1 MTIAYRDATPADA
14 ATVQAVYV
22 ASFDP
27 MFRHLYAP
35 ADYDAFMA
43 EHDVAS
49 FAGHLGDP
57 DYAVHLAET
66 EGGHAVGFAKLGP
79 TELPYD
85 AAGRTCLDLKQ
96 LYLLDAAKGTGVAD
110 ALLSWVV
117 DEARRRGADELW
129 LSVFSDN
136 PRARRFYAK
145 RGFAEVGGF
154 KFMVGSHADD
164 EILCRRMLA

>member
-1 MTIAYRDATPADA
+1 MTITYRDATPADA
-14 ATVQAVYV
+14 ATVHAVYV

-27 MFRHLYAP
+27 MFRHLYAS

-57 DYAVHLAET
+57 AYAVRLAEDD
-66 EGGHAVGFAKLGP
+66 GRAMGFAKLGP
-79 TELPYD
+79 TGLPYD

-96 LYLLDAAKGTGVAD
+96 LYLLEVAKGTGVAD
-110 ALLSWVV
+110 VLLTWVV
-117 DEARRRGADELW
+117 DEARRRGAVELW

-136 PRARRFYAK
+136 HRARRFYGR
-145 RGFAEVGGF
+145 RGFVEVGNF

-164 EILCRRMLA
+164 EILCRRMLG